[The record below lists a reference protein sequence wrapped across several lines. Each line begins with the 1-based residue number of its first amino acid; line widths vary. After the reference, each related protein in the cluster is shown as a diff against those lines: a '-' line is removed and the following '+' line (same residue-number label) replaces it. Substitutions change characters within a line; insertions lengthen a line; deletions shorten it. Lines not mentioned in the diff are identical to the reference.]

1 MSSSSPTPSAADAP
15 RVRPSRTVLLLCALV
30 ALEAAALIVVGLI
43 QAVQAFLSP
52 HVMPAGAIVLMG
64 LLYLGYG
71 VWLMAAARGLR
82 AGRLWSRALILLT
95 QVFLILVSIQLI
107 FPSSRL
113 LAVLLG
119 VLGAVI
125 LMLLFSS
132 PVQRHLLAGIGG
144 DAEAERD

>member
-1 MSSSSPTPSAADAP
+1 
-15 RVRPSRTVLLLCALV
+15 
-30 ALEAAALIVVGLI
+30 
-43 QAVQAFLSP
+43 
-52 HVMPAGAIVLMG
+52 
-64 LLYLGYG
+64 
-71 VWLMAAARGLR
+71 W